1 MNARARN
8 AWNATVNARARAWT
22 RVLLLAACCLAC
34 GRAPLD
40 ANLLIITLDT
50 TRSDHLG
57 CYGHERN
64 TSPEID
70 RVAADGVVYTR
81 AFSTSSWTLPAHA
94 SLFTGKFPWS
104 HGARIDPNGPV
115 SLAEAIQG
123 DDLLRA
129 YRASGLAPDEFTLA
143 EILTAHGFTT
153 GAVVA
158 GPWMKRI
165 FGLDRGFRHYD
176 DDGIGTVSGRK
187 AADVTDAAL
196 AWLDRH
202 ERERF
207 FLFLNYYDPHA
218 PYRDPEGYG
227 IRFLSQDRQ
236 SKRRIKLT
244 TSAIGALYDGEIRYT
259 DDHVGRL
266 VESLRQRGLYDDAWI
281 IITSDHGELLN
292 EHEQMG
298 HGITLYQQ
306 EIRIPLIV
314 KFPAAAG
321 RSGSD
326 DAPIQLTDVFVMVL
340 EELGLPLPSSVRGHD
355 GLQPVFAEVY
365 PQEWRSRGGSWR
377 VLLDGDLKLHWNSR
391 GQHQLFDLTTDPGEE
406 SNLAPIDPQR
416 VQAMKSDLERFL
428 AGLPAPAPRGPPQ
441 ALDPETQEAL
451 RNLGYL
457 E

>member
-1 MNARARN
+1 MNTTARAG
-8 AWNATVNARARAWT
+8 TRAI
-22 RVLLLAACCLAC
+22 LLAVCCLAC

-50 TRSDHLG
+50 TRPDHLG
-57 CYGHERN
+57 CYGHERD

-70 RVAADGVVYTR
+70 RVASDAVVYTR

-104 HGARIDPNGPV
+104 HGARIDPNGSV
-115 SLAEAIQG
+115 SLGDAIQG
-123 DDLLRA
+123 EAGLDS
-129 YRASGLAPDEFTLA
+129 YRVSGLAPDEHTLA
-143 EILTAHGFTT
+143 EILAAHGFTT

-165 FGLDRGFRHYD
+165 FGLDRGFQHYD
-176 DDGIGTVSGRK
+176 DDGIDTVSGRK

-207 FLFLNYYDPHA
+207 FLFLNYYDPHG
-218 PYRDPEGYG
+218 PYRDPKGYG
-227 IRFLSQDRQ
+227 IRFLSPQDRQ
-236 SKRRIKLT
+236 SRRRIKLT
-244 TSAIGALYDGEIRYT
+244 TSAIGALYDGEVRYM

-266 VESLRQRGLYDDAWI
+266 VESLRHRGLYHDAWI

-292 EHEQMG
+292 EHEQIG
-298 HGITLYQQ
+298 HGATLYQQ
-306 EIRIPLIV
+306 EMRIPLIV
-314 KFPAAAG
+314 KFPADTG
-321 RSGSD
+321 RSGGD

-340 EELGLPLPSSVRGHD
+340 EGLGVPLPSAVRGRD
-355 GLQPVFAEVY
+355 GLQPIFAEVY
-365 PQEWRSRGGSWR
+365 PQALRSRGGDWR

-391 GQHQLFDLTTDPGEE
+391 GQHQLFDLATDPGEE
-406 SNLAPIDPQR
+406 SNLAPGDPQR
-416 VQAMKSDLERFL
+416 VRAMQSALERFL
-428 AGLPAPAPRGPPQ
+428 AGLPPPPARGPPQ
-441 ALDPETQEAL
+441 VVDPETREAL

>member
-1 MNARARN
+1 V
-8 AWNATVNARARAWT
+8 TVNARARAST
-22 RVLLLAACCLAC
+22 RALLLAACCLAC
-34 GRAPLD
+34 GQAPLD

-50 TRSDHLG
+50 TRPDHLG

-104 HGARIDPNGPV
+104 HGARIDPDGPV
-115 SLAEAIQG
+115 SLADAVQG
-123 DDLLRA
+123 DDFLRS
-129 YRASGLAPDEFTLA
+129 YRASGLAPDELTLA
-143 EILTAHGFTT
+143 EILAAHGFTT
-153 GAVVA
+153 GAVVG
-158 GPWMKRI
+158 GPWMKRV
-165 FGLDRGFRHYD
+165 FGLDRGFQHYD
-176 DDGIGTVSGRK
+176 DDGIDTVSGRK
-187 AADVTDAAL
+187 AADITDAAL

-227 IRFLSQDRQ
+227 IRFLSPQDRQ

-266 VESLRQRGLYDDAWI
+266 VESLRRRGLYDDAWI
-281 IITSDHGELLN
+281 IITSDHGELLY

-298 HGITLYQQ
+298 HGLTLYQQ
-306 EIRIPLIV
+306 EIRIPLII
-314 KFPAAAG
+314 KFPADAG
-321 RSGSD
+321 RSGGD

-340 EELGLPLPSSVRGHD
+340 EGLGLPLPSRVRGHD
-355 GLQPVFAEVY
+355 GLLPVFAEVY
-365 PQEWRSRGGSWR
+365 PQEWRSLGGDWR

-391 GQHQLFDLTTDPGEE
+391 GQHRLFDLAADPGEE
-406 SNLAPIDPQR
+406 SNLAPNDPQR
-416 VQAMKSDLERFL
+416 VQAMESALERFL
-428 AGLPAPAPRGPPQ
+428 AGLPPPAPRGPPQ
-441 ALDPETQEAL
+441 TLDPQTQEAL

>member
-1 MNARARN
+1 ML
-8 AWNATVNARARAWT
+8 NATAHAWT
-22 RVLLLAACCLAC
+22 RALLLAACCLAC

-50 TRSDHLG
+50 TRPDHLG
-57 CYGHERN
+57 CYGHERD

-70 RVAADGVVYTR
+70 RLAADAVVYSR

-115 SLAEAIQG
+115 SLG
-123 DDLLRA
+123 DAVHGDALLRR
-129 YRASGLAPDEFTLA
+129 YRASGLSPSERTLA
-143 EILTAHGFTT
+143 EILAAHGFTT

-165 FGLDRGFRHYD
+165 FGLERGFQHYD
-176 DDGIGTVSGRK
+176 DDGIDTKSGRK

-202 ERERF
+202 EEERF
-207 FLFLNYYDPHA
+207 FLFLNYYDPHG

-227 IRFLSQDRQ
+227 IRFLSPQDYR

-244 TSAIGALYDGEIRYT
+244 TSAIGALYDGEIRYM
-259 DDHVGRL
+259 DDHVGRF
-266 VESLRQRGLYDDAWI
+266 VESLRRRGLYDDAWI

-292 EHEQMG
+292 EHEQIG
-298 HGITLYQQ
+298 HGVTLYQQ

-314 KFPAAAG
+314 KFPADA
-321 RSGSD
+321 RWSGD
-326 DAPIQLTDVFVMVL
+326 NDAPIQLTDIFVMVL
-340 EELGLPLPSSVRGHD
+340 EGLGVPLPSTVRGRD
-355 GLQPVFAEVY
+355 GPRLVFAEVY
-365 PQEWRSRGGSWR
+365 PEEWRSRGGDWR
-377 VLLDGDLKLHWNSR
+377 VLLDGDRKLHWSSR
-391 GQHQLFDLTTDPGEE
+391 GQHQLFDLATDPGEE
-406 SNLAPIDPQR
+406 SNLAPNDPQR
-416 VQAMKSDLERFL
+416 VRAMESTLERFL
-428 AGLPAPAPRGPPQ
+428 AGLPPPAPRGPPRVV
-441 ALDPETQEAL
+441 DPETQEAL

>member
-1 MNARARN
+1 MNPAARAC
-8 AWNATVNARARAWT
+8 
-22 RVLLLAACCLAC
+22 LLVACCLAC

-50 TRSDHLG
+50 TRPDHLG
-57 CYGHERN
+57 CYGYERN
-64 TSPEID
+64 TSPQID
-70 RVAADGVVYTR
+70 RVAADAVVYTR

-115 SLAEAIQG
+115 SLGDAIQG
-123 DDLLRA
+123 DAFLST
-129 YRASGLAPDEFTLA
+129 YRASGLAPNERTLA
-143 EILTAHGFTT
+143 EILAEHGFST

-165 FGLDRGFRHYD
+165 FGLDLGFQHYD
-176 DDGIGTVSGRK
+176 DDGIDTVSGRK
-187 AADVTDAAL
+187 ASDVTDAAL

-207 FLFLNYYDPHA
+207 FLFLNYYDPHG

-227 IRFLSQDRQ
+227 IRFLSPQDRH
-236 SKRRIKLT
+236 STRRIKLT

-266 VESLRQRGLYDDAWI
+266 VESLRRRGLYDDAWI

-292 EHEQMG
+292 EHEQIG
-298 HGITLYQQ
+298 HGRTLYQQ

-314 KFPAAAG
+314 KFPADAA
-321 RSGSD
+321 RSGGD
-326 DAPIQLTDVFVMVL
+326 DAPIQLTEVFVMVL
-340 EELGLPLPSSVRGHD
+340 EGLGLALPSAVRGRD
-355 GLQPVFAEVY
+355 GLQPLFAEVY
-365 PQEWRSRGGSWR
+365 PQQKGSTGDWR
-377 VLLDGDLKLHWNSR
+377 VLFDGDLKLHWNSR
-391 GQHQLFDLTTDPGEE
+391 GQHRLFDLAKDPGEE
-406 SNLAPIDPQR
+406 SNLAPDDPQR
-416 VQAMKSDLERFL
+416 LQAMQSALERFL
-428 AGLPAPAPRGPPQ
+428 AHLPPPAPRGPPQ

-457 E
+457 D